1 MSPLLRSNSRTAAT
15 NSFRSVSSARRS
27 APAVAVLAAAALLAL
42 GGCGTEQSPGTAP
55 SAGSTAPVGSNTPDS
70 SGPTGSG
77 AAATP
82 AAPDPTIATEDHM
95 TELLLLHAQLKT
107 ELGAAYSDAWIE
119 DGQLHVAVTTPE
131 AEAVVYGAGAIPART
146 EFTEQQLREAAD
158 ALRTW
163 LATDAAPSVE
173 LHWLG
178 TSGRTGSITVRVPAD
193 QVQRLSDA
201 VAEQNPAGAVK
212 VIVEES
218 SGPATPVATN
228 TP

>member
-1 MSPLLRSNSRTAAT
+1 
-15 NSFRSVSSARRS
+15 
-27 APAVAVLAAAALLAL
+27 
-42 GGCGTEQSPGTAP
+42 
-55 SAGSTAPVGSNTPDS
+55 
-70 SGPTGSG
+70 
-77 AAATP
+77 
-82 AAPDPTIATEDHM
+82 M

-119 DGQLHVAVTTPE
+119 DGQLHVAVTTQE
-131 AEAVVYGAGAIPART
+131 AEAVVYGAGAVPART

-158 ALRTW
+158 ALRAW